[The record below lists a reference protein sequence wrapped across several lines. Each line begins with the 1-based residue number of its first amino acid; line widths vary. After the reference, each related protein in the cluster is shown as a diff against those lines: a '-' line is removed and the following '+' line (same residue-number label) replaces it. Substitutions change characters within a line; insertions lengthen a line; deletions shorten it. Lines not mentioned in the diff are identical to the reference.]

1 MKEKIPII
9 DGEGNCC
16 PECGSLRITVHEQ
29 RNLFVDR
36 NLSSGRVFVIKKGK
50 MMNMTNRDKVIAF
63 DCADM
68 SRGGGCWLYEC
79 RKCGWISEMY
89 TE

>member
-9 DGEGNCC
+9 DGQGNCC

-29 RNLFVDR
+29 RNLYVDR
-36 NLSSGRVFVIKKGK
+36 NLSSGKAFIMRNGK
-50 MMNMTNRDKVIAF
+50 MSHMSNRDKALSF

-68 SRGGGCWLYEC
+68 SSGGGCFSYEC
-79 RKCGWISEMY
+79 RKCGWVSGIYAE
-89 TE
+89 